1 MNIEQ
6 IENFNKI
13 NFPYKIETIGKF
25 LYLKKYELDNI
36 IQGSNATY
44 EIDLCNCT
52 KSTVF
57 MAQTDTIHSLIIKNN
72 VLFINTLLEDSHV

>member
-25 LYLKKYELDNI
+25 FIFE
-36 IQGSNATY
+36 
-44 EIDLCNCT
+44 
-52 KSTVF
+52 
-57 MAQTDTIHSLIIKNN
+57 KNMN
-72 VLFINTLLEDSHV
+72 